1 MPLQNQKYFQF
12 LFPKFMFLS
21 FIVLKKSSKKNNLL
35 FLFSYPSLQNSK
47 TSKRVHICL
56 WVNKVSAVICHDRLN
71 ITEK

>member
-1 MPLQNQKYFQF
+1 MKLQNQKYFQF

-21 FIVLKKSSKKNNLL
+21 FIVKKNPPKKTNNLL

-56 WVNKVSAVICHDRLN
+56 
-71 ITEK
+71 